1 MIIFRHSQ
9 QERILIMKRFWEDLQ
24 AIKKQIDYQYLQ
36 QKILAEKRTAREKLI
51 LRMKKKRS
59 IPLEIME

>member
-1 MIIFRHSQ
+1 
-9 QERILIMKRFWEDLQ
+9 MKRFWEDLQ